1 MKKIEDL
8 KNLEQETI
16 LLRLDLNVPLKNLQI
31 ADTTR
36 IDKILP
42 TLNFLIEKKCKIVI
56 LSHIG
61 RPKGKVNKQLSMKP
75 VCDFLSK
82 KLNKKI
88 KLIEE
93 NIFDFDPRSIFQN
106 HDYTIAM
113 LENIRFY
120 EQEEK
125 NDEKFA
131 KLLSNF
137 GNIFVNDA
145 FSCSHREHAS
155 VTKITN
161 FLPSYCG
168 LQMDTEIT
176 ALKKVTSDIERPI
189 TCIIGGSKIS
199 TKISVIKNLIPKFEN
214 IVIVGGMANN
224 ILEHQGYKIGKSI
237 KEDNCKEII
246 DKIFSLAKVHNCNIF
261 YPIDVC
267 VGKNFNDMPQT
278 KNLTQIENDDLILDI
293 GNETIKRI
301 ISLIKNSKTIL
312 WNGPAGYFENSNFA
326 IGSIKIAQTIVNTE
340 NKIYSVVGGGDTI
353 AVLNKINVLKQFNF
367 VSTAGGAFLE
377 FLEGKEIPGI
387 RALN

>member
-1 MKKIEDL
+1 
-8 KNLEQETI
+8 
-16 LLRLDLNVPLKNLQI
+16 
-31 ADTTR
+31 
-36 IDKILP
+36 
-42 TLNFLIEKKCKIVI
+42 
-56 LSHIG
+56 
-61 RPKGKVNKQLSMKP
+61 MKP

-326 IGSIKIAQTIVNTE
+326 IGSIKIAQTIINAE